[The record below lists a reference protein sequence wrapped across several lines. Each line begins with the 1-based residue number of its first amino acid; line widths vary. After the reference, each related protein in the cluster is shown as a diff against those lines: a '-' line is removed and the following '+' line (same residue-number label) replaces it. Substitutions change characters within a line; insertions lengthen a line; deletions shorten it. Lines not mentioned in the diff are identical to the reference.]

1 MHSLSAESCDGES
14 EDLMEAVKEGK
25 RAATAT
31 NESGWDGG
39 LGVCVCVDSAK
50 QHEKQIN
57 TKKKKKHLRKA
68 GGFPLSMWWK
78 LMLTFDQVDWR
89 GSRVICPN
97 GYITY

>member
-39 LGVCVCVDSAK
+39 SGWGWGGVLRIRWAHEDSAK

-57 TKKKKKHLRKA
+57 TKKRLPPEHVVEA
-68 GGFPLSMWWK
+68 NAN
-78 LMLTFDQVDWR
+78 
-89 GSRVICPN
+89 I
-97 GYITY
+97 

>member
-39 LGVCVCVDSAK
+39 LG
-50 QHEKQIN
+50 
-57 TKKKKKHLRKA
+57 
-68 GGFPLSMWWK
+68 GG
-78 LMLTFDQVDWR
+78 
-89 GSRVICPN
+89 C
-97 GYITY
+97 

>member
-39 LGVCVCVDSAK
+39 LGVCVCVDSPK

-57 TKKKKKHLRKA
+57 TKKKKETPA
-68 GGFPLSMWWK
+68 E
-78 LMLTFDQVDWR
+78 
-89 GSRVICPN
+89 SRRLPPEHVVEANANI
-97 GYITY
+97 